1 MLCGKKRARF
11 SLCTFILTIELV
23 STYQESNEQ
32 RMNVDSRGR
41 GGFRGGR
48 GGYRGG
54 YGSGNGIVNR
64 DRFQPGR
71 VLRNW
76 NVIAPANRDG
86 QNLRELETLLN
97 QLPGPVRLRLQEQFR
112 DRLMD
117 LNEIYLQLGRW
128 PEAVF
133 ADPSTGRLYREPL
146 AQVSR
151 GRKNIHSQRPLILL
165 EQVNCEASD
174 IALFADMFSKTHTG
188 SLLATRRIG
197 IDGTLHRLSVILS
210 HRTNAEGMPPV
221 IGVTARVGR
230 TVEGMLDALA
240 PDLINTDDSILL
252 IGRPNTGKTTALR
265 EFARRLSED
274 KKVAVSRLI
283 YFLSDLALTMMM
295 SRTLWW
301 WLTRRVRSVG
311 TGLCRTQLSATRDG
325 FPWSPTRR
333 KARQPPPPPNA
344 SRRPREVGVLP
355 LAADA
360 FAVRGGGDVG
370 HLDGVWVVG
379 VSGRCVGAWMHA
391 VDSSSESLRAQ
402 AQTGAI
408 APRRRAG
415 IGFAC
420 VRERRRRQRTG

>member
-1 MLCGKKRARF
+1 MVRHSVLDI
-11 SLCTFILTIELV
+11 LLWTFVIQTV
-23 STYQESNEQ
+23 CTYQGSGHDQQQ
-32 RMNVDSRGR
+32 RMTVDSRGGYRGR
-41 GGFRGGR
+41 GGGGGGGGYDRGG

-54 YGSGNGIVNR
+54 YGGGGGGPTR

-76 NVIAPANRDG
+76 NVVAPANRDV

-146 AQVSR
+146 A
-151 GRKNIHSQRPLILL
+151 
-165 EQVNCEASD
+165 QVNCEASD

-240 PDLINTDDSILL
+240 PDLINSDESILL

-274 KKVAVSRLI
+274 KKV
-283 YFLSDLALTMMM
+283 
-295 SRTLWW
+295 
-301 WLTRRVRSVG
+301 
-311 TGLCRTQLSATRDG
+311 
-325 FPWSPTRR
+325 
-333 KARQPPPPPNA
+333 RQ
-344 SRRPREVGVLP
+344 
-355 LAADA
+355 
-360 FAVRGGGDVG
+360 F
-370 HLDGVWVVG
+370 
-379 VSGRCVGAWMHA
+379 
-391 VDSSSESLRAQ
+391 
-402 AQTGAI
+402 
-408 APRRRAG
+408 
-415 IGFAC
+415 
-420 VRERRRRQRTG
+420 